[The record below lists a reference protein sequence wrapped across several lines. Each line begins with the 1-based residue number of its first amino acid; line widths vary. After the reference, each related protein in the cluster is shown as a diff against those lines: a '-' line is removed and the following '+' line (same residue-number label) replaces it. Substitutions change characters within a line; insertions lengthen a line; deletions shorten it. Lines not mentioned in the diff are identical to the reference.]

1 MADPEKRTIKPL
13 TRVSISLRASSAGV
27 SPKSSMCQYSTSVQ
41 PTSFANGRYQVKEFL
56 GEGGKKRVYQAHDSV
71 LDRDVAFVLINTEGP
86 DDAPRSRILREAQA
100 MGRPGAHRA
109 YWDRR
114 APSHPGGRVYSPE
127 SYTV

>member
-1 MADPEKRTIKPL
+1 
-13 TRVSISLRASSAGV
+13 
-27 SPKSSMCQYSTSVQ
+27 MCQYSTSVQ

-86 DDAPRSRILREAQA
+86 DDASRSRILWEAQA
-100 MGRPGAHRA
+100 MGRPGSHRA

-114 APSHPGGRVYSPE
+114 APSRPGGRVYSPE